1 MSRSYKKVPI
11 TKDGNRKKKWI
22 KQMANRK
29 NRRKLKQ
36 DLLRQMDESSNP
48 RAKKYYRKNF
58 ESWDIADYVSY
69 WPLSAVIDS
78 YFREM
83 REYEQTG
90 VVPCFMWRH
99 PEIKDLDDYI
109 NFFYKRGPQYRK

>member
-1 MSRSYKKVPI
+1 MSRSYKKFPI
-11 TKDGNRKKKWI
+11 SKDGNRKKKQI
-22 KQMANRK
+22 KQIANRK
-29 NRRKLKQ
+29 YRRKMKQ
-36 DLLRQMDESSNP
+36 DLQRQMDESSNP

-78 YFREM
+78 YSREM
-83 REYEQTG
+83 REYELTG
-90 VVPCFMWRH
+90 VVPYFVWRH

-109 NFFYKRGPQYRK
+109 NFYYKRGPQYRK